1 MTMLLRTAAAALIAA
16 PLLTA
21 TPAHA
26 GDIAD
31 LSATADPA
39 AAETPAASENEYATA
54 PDGLLL
60 TPTQRRERLSPKKDT
75 ELAPGDVA
83 PDARLDPQILTHSL
97 EPLENK
103 SEQAKDA
110 KILSMLQ
117 IEEAYTQ
124 GKYEEILPPLEE
136 AADQNNPQAAL
147 LLGIMLDDGQGIAA
161 NPARATDLYTRAAE
175 ANLPQ
180 AQHRLALQYYQGKGV
195 AKDLLRAM
203 MWLHIAAATY
213 KEGPQKQR
221 ASADRDN
228 LNTALSR
235 KDRETALFMARE
247 WMTKKGTVRLLDAEQ
262 QH

>member
-1 MTMLLRTAAAALIAA
+1 MTMLLRTAAALTVATLLIA
-16 PLLTA
+16 P
-21 TPAHA
+21 PAQA
-26 GDIAD
+26 GDSAD
-31 LSATADPA
+31 LSASADPA
-39 AAETPAASENEYATA
+39 VETPAASENEYATV

-60 TPTQRRERLSPKKDT
+60 TPAQRRERLSPQKDT

-124 GKYEEILPPLEE
+124 GKYEEILQPLEE

-247 WMTKKGTVRLLDAEQ
+247 WMTKKGTVRLLDTEQ